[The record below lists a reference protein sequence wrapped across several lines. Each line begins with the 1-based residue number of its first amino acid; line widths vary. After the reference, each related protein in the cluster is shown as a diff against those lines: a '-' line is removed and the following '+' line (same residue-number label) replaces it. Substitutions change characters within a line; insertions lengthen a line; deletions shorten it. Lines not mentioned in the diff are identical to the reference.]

1 MGTRPVRS
9 KHDPHRGAG
18 ALRRHDH
25 VVDRAP
31 VIETFAVAMSGVL
44 STATKKLAERPL
56 AHVRFIE
63 PLNELT
69 AREILVRA
77 RVRRGAA
84 GGEEQENAAP
94 LVRPIP
100 AV

>member
-1 MGTRPVRS
+1 
-9 KHDPHRGAG
+9 
-18 ALRRHDH
+18 
-25 VVDRAP
+25 
-31 VIETFAVAMSGVL
+31 MSGVL

-84 GGEEQENAAP
+84 GGEEQEERGAARETHP
-94 LVRPIP
+94 CSLGQSRRPESEP
-100 AV
+100 YPRLTASGPKA